1 MPILVFLAGGMKG
14 ADIGVGWIDQAGK
27 VHFQV

>member
-1 MPILVFLAGGMKG
+1 MNIVSLGGGMKG
-14 ADIGVGWIDQAGK
+14 ADIGLGWVDNTGK